1 MLNKKR
7 YAYII
12 ESNGVITKAEII
24 KETKQF
30 TTVRFENGGGIRL
43 SDKRLYNTEKEA
55 IRVLAHKKKNRII
68 INN

>member
-1 MLNKKR
+1 MLDMKK

-12 ESNGVITKAEII
+12 ESNRFITKVEII

-43 SDKRLYNTEKEA
+43 SNKRLYKTEEEA
-55 IRVLAHKKKNRII
+55 KIALAHKNKNHII

>member
-1 MLNKKR
+1 MLDMKK

-12 ESNGVITKAEII
+12 ESNRFITKVEVI

-43 SDKRLYNTEKEA
+43 SNKRLYKTEEEA
-55 IRVLAHKKKNRII
+55 KRALRAK
-68 INN
+68 

>member
-43 SDKRLYNTEKEA
+43 SNKRLYNTEKEA
-55 IRVLAHKKKNRII
+55 IRVLAHKKRIGL
-68 INN
+68 

>member
-1 MLNKKR
+1 MLDMKK

-12 ESNGVITKAEII
+12 ESNRFITKVEII

-43 SDKRLYNTEKEA
+43 SNKRLYNTEEEA
-55 IRVLAHKKKNRII
+55 KRALKTK
-68 INN
+68 

>member
-1 MLNKKR
+1 MLDKKR

-12 ESNGVITKAEII
+12 ESNRFITKAEII

-30 TTVRFENGGGIRL
+30 TTVRFENGGCIRL
-43 SDKRLYNTEKEA
+43 SNKRLYNTEKEA

>member
-1 MLNKKR
+1 MS
-7 YAYII
+7 I
-12 ESNGVITKAEII
+12 EPNRFITKVEII

-43 SDKRLYNTEKEA
+43 SNKRLYKTEEEA
-55 IRVLAHKKKNRII
+55 KRALALKNMNHII

>member
-1 MLNKKR
+1 MLDKKR

-12 ESNGVITKAEII
+12 ELNRFITKAEII

-55 IRVLAHKKKNRII
+55 IRALAHKKRIEL
-68 INN
+68 

>member
-12 ESNGVITKAEII
+12 ESNGFITKAEII
-24 KETKQF
+24 KETKRF

-43 SDKRLYNTEKEA
+43 SNKRLYNTEKSYKSTGA
-55 IRVLAHKKKNRII
+55 
-68 INN
+68 

>member
-1 MLNKKR
+1 MLDKKR

-12 ESNGVITKAEII
+12 ESNRFITKAEII

-43 SDKRLYNTEKEA
+43 SNKRLYNTEKEA
-55 IRVLAHKKKNRII
+55 IRVLAHKKE
-68 INN
+68 